1 MDIFNLEIYDGVAVV
16 KVDIPSATLREAK
29 PMWELFESEEIFYW
43 KNIIID
49 LSACTFVDSTF
60 IGMIIKI
67 FRRVN
72 EKESRLKL
80 VFPQLNDIES
90 FRVVG
95 ITKIISC
102 FKTLEQAVYSYKPN
116 NKIPKIQIDEKSV
129 FKPVAAAIS

>member
-1 MDIFNLEIYDGVAVV
+1 MDIFKLEIFEGVAVV

-67 FRRVN
+67 FRKVN

-95 ITKIISC
+95 ITKILSC
-102 FKTLEQAVYSYKPN
+102 FRTLEQAVESYKPN
-116 NKIPKIQIDEKSV
+116 KKINKIQFDETNVYNS
-129 FKPVAAAIS
+129 VAAAIN

>member
-1 MDIFNLEIYDGVAVV
+1 
-16 KVDIPSATLREAK
+16 
-29 PMWELFESEEIFYW
+29 MWELFESEEIFYW

-95 ITKIISC
+95 ITKILSC
-102 FKTLEQAVYSYKPN
+102 FKSLDQAVESYKPN
-116 NKIPKIQIDEKSV
+116 KKIPKIQFDEKSV
-129 FKPVAAAIS
+129 FKPVAAAIN

>member
-1 MDIFNLEIYDGVAVV
+1 MDIFKLEIFEGVAVV

-95 ITKIISC
+95 ITKILSC
-102 FKTLEQAVYSYKPN
+102 FRTLEQAVESYKPN
-116 NKIPKIQIDEKSV
+116 KKINKIQFDETNVYNS
-129 FKPVAAAIS
+129 VAAAIN